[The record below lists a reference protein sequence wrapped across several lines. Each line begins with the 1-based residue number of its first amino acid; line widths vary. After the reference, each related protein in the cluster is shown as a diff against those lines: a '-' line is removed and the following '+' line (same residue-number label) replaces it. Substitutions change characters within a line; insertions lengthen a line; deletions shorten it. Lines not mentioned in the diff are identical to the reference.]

1 MKAEVTAVGWH
12 SPGGVGA
19 VLAHTGAV
27 LELWGLGLCEVLCW
41 NGRAGVT
48 GAAASGEQ
56 RAGIQQEQSWGPAES
71 WDPGGLLG
79 FPSVQG
85 QQSTA
90 LQGWCEG
97 VKLLLKTISDVPL
110 IHLFCVGAVQ
120 MQLLCI

>member
-1 MKAEVTAVGWH
+1 MGTEIQQGTDSWD
-12 SPGGVGA
+12 P
-19 VLAHTGAV
+19 
-27 LELWGLGLCEVLCW
+27 
-41 NGRAGVT
+41 AG
-48 GAAASGEQ
+48 SREGEQ